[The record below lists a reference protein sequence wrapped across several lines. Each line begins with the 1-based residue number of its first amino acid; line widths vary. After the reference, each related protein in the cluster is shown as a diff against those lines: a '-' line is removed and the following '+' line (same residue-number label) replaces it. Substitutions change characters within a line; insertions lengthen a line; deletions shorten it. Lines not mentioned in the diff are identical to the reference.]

1 MGWQMFAPMISR
13 ITPVEPKSNAGR
25 PRTESVLLF
34 KILIL
39 KKLYALSDDAVEY
52 QIRDRLSFMRF
63 LGLKLSSKIPDAKTI
78 TSLTRLTAQRR

>member
-1 MGWQMFAPMISR
+1 MISR